1 MATMT
6 HQAAA
11 NPPTTAQQLFAA
23 DVQRLNDAWLAAD
36 VEALTASLDLA
47 YPADYL
53 LAESWERLRRA
64 FYFLDNL
71 NAGADTVKTFA
82 AAAMTLDHAKTI
94 KELLRSKFGAET
106 WLTLSAEIQDVLR
119 ERKRDALAAY
129 LLTQPKPADAP
140 SGKWENTNDLYA
152 YYLLDVEMS
161 SCQLTSRLVQASG
174 SVQLFVQRCFMGLE
188 PDVMV
193 KADGDDGD
201 SAWRWWKW
209 MRKYRVWEANRKVFL
224 WPENWIEP
232 ELKKD
237 RSPFFK
243 DLENELL
250 QNEINQYTVETAF
263 TNYLEK
269 LDGVAQLEIAGFYQE
284 DDGDNTIIHVFGRT
298 TGAEPHLYYYR
309 RYDYRQWTPWE
320 KVDLDIQG
328 DYLIPAVV
336 NKRLFLFWPV
346 FTEVPDEAEND
357 KRVPIPT
364 AGCYRCPCQKTNEKT
379 QAANGGERLPAG
391 QMDAEEGIEGFI
403 R

>member
-1 MATMT
+1 MT
-6 HQAAA
+6 
-11 NPPTTAQQLFAA
+11 
-23 DVQRLNDAWLAAD
+23 
-36 VEALTASLDLA
+36 
-47 YPADYL
+47 
-53 LAESWERLRRA
+53 
-64 FYFLDNL
+64 
-71 NAGADTVKTFA
+71 DT
-82 AAAMTLDHAKTI
+82 HAKTL
-94 KELLRSKFGAET
+94 KELLRSKFGNET
-106 WLTLSAEIQDVLR
+106 WLTLCAEIQDVLR

-152 YYLLDVEMS
+152 YYLLDVEMC
-161 SCQLTSRLVQASG
+161 SCQLTSRLVQGSG

-188 PDVMV
+188 PNV
-193 KADGDDGD
+193 KVQADGDQRD

-237 RSPFFK
+237 RSQFFK

-250 QNEINQYTVETAF
+250 QNEINQFTVETAF
-263 TNYLEK
+263 AKYLEK

-328 DYLIPAVV
+328 DYLIPAVI

-346 FTEVPDEAEND
+346 FTEVPDETENST
-357 KRVPIPT
+357 VNIPSR
-364 AGCYRCPCQKTNEKT
+364 GQQRDP
-379 QAANGGERLPAG
+379 PARPG
-391 QMDAEEGIEGFI
+391 KSSSCKWQ
-403 R
+403 

>member
-1 MATMT
+1 M
-6 HQAAA
+6 
-11 NPPTTAQQLFAA
+11 
-23 DVQRLNDAWLAAD
+23 
-36 VEALTASLDLA
+36 
-47 YPADYL
+47 
-53 LAESWERLRRA
+53 
-64 FYFLDNL
+64 
-71 NAGADTVKTFA
+71 
-82 AAAMTLDHAKTI
+82 
-94 KELLRSKFGAET
+94 
-106 WLTLSAEIQDVLR
+106 LR

-129 LLTQPKPADAP
+129 LLTQPMPADAP

-152 YYLLDVEMS
+152 YYLLDVEMC

-188 PDVMV
+188 PQVAV
-193 KADGDDGD
+193 SADGDDGD

-263 TNYLEK
+263 ANYLEK

-284 DDGDNTIIHVFGRT
+284 DDGDDAIVHVFGRT
-298 TGAEPHLYYYR
+298 AGAEPHLYYYR

-336 NKRLFLFWPV
+336 NQRLFLFWPV
-346 FTEVPDEAEND
+346 FTEVPDEAEQQHGHD
-357 KRVPIPT
+357 ASVPT
-364 AGCYRCPCQKTNEKT
+364 QTTSTLREGRQEA
-379 QAANGGERLPAG
+379 QAADGGRATTARASGRRSGSRRTSTPSQLLQRRDRQAALPVSSPSTAARSTGASASCTTATASGANGDRRA
-391 QMDAEEGIEGFI
+391 
-403 R
+403 RC